1 MNPEDVIPNCD
12 AVGFFATHI
21 AKPHTHK
28 LFIILDE
35 NPYEVIFTS
44 EPDMQ
49 ERIANG

>member
-1 MNPEDVIPNCD
+1 MNPDDVIPNCD

-21 AKPHTHK
+21 AKSHTHK